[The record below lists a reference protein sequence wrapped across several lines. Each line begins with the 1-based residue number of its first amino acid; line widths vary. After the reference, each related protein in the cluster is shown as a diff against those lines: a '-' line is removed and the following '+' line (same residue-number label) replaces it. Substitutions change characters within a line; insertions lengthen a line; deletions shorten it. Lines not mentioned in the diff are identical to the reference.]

1 MDFFIPPRVCIGLKT
16 RVISTGDMVINNAM
30 PVYEVTSEEET
41 IQIAH
46 SVAAQAKKGDVY
58 LLSAPMGAGKSVF
71 ARAFIQSL
79 CGKDTDVPS
88 PTFTL
93 VQMYDSPTAPIWHF
107 DLYRLAHEEEVL
119 NIGWDDALTADN
131 ICLIEWP
138 EKAGFYLPKI
148 AKNITIDILE
158 ETRRRIWVNEP

>member
-30 PVYEVTSEEET
+30 PV
-41 IQIAH
+41 
-46 SVAAQAKKGDVY
+46 
-58 LLSAPMGAGKSVF
+58 
-71 ARAFIQSL
+71 FIQSL
-79 CGKDTDVPS
+79 CGQDTDVPS

-93 VQMYDSPTAPIWHF
+93 VQIYDSPKSPIWHF

-138 EKAGFYLPKI
+138 QKAGFYLPKV

-158 ETRRRIWVNEP
+158 ETRRRIWINEP